1 MLNDCS
7 LISQKIVFQAKHCL
21 QAQILFYK
29 LVSCCFDES
38 YLASFFP
45 FLCVRC
51 GHRKQDGGA
60 ERQKRERLFAILKHF
75 CVFQKYKIRIPR
87 IVIDHVH
94 IFDLPTVWPDWAIYF
109 TLGNFSKPAGTIVLP
124 TSLGNFCKGVKNLSF
139 LVKSFLGNF
148 LWYLVTFYWSHC
160 LPPSAEGTRQKLSL
174 TSLCSWPPA
183 WLVWI

>member
-124 TSLGNFCKGVKNLSF
+124 KLPTSLGNFCKGVKNLSF
-139 LVKSFLGNF
+139 LVKSFLGN
-148 LWYLVTFYWSHC
+148 L
-160 LPPSAEGTRQKLSL
+160 
-174 TSLCSWPPA
+174 
-183 WLVWI
+183 

>member
-1 MLNDCS
+1 MILASSNFIFTSWTLVLHVQWLSIPVKHFYKLNDGFGKFKYCFYKRNSCFTCS
-7 LISQKIVFQAKHCL
+7 MIVFLISQKIVFQAKHCL

-87 IVIDHVH
+87 IVYDHVH
-94 IFDLPTVWPDWAIYF
+94 IFDLPASVTR
-109 TLGNFSKPAGTIVLP
+109 LGNIFHFG
-124 TSLGNFCKGVKNLSF
+124 
-139 LVKSFLGNF
+139 
-148 LWYLVTFYWSHC
+148 
-160 LPPSAEGTRQKLSL
+160 
-174 TSLCSWPPA
+174 
-183 WLVWI
+183 